1 MIKNVLFD
9 MGNVLMHWDPARFVR
24 RLGFEGEDAALL
36 EREVYG
42 NVDWVMLDRGVLTD
56 AEAAER
62 IRRRV
67 PERLRPAVETLV
79 SGWDS
84 EPLPVEGMEDLVQEL
99 EGLGFGLY
107 LLTNCGPRHR
117 EYWPKFPVSRFFGE
131 RIMRSSDW
139 KLLKPDPAFYKKA
152 FDMFSLDPSECV
164 FIDDNPANVEA
175 AQRLGMESTVFFNDA
190 GLLRASLRELGLPLR
205 ENGGTYTGG
214 TKYMPD

>member
-9 MGNVLMHWDPARFVR
+9 MGNVLMRWDPALFVR
-24 RLGFEGEDAALL
+24 RCGYTGEDAELL
-36 EREVYG
+36 RREVYG

-67 PERLRPAVETLV
+67 PEQLRGAVETLV
-79 SGWDS
+79 SGWDD
-84 EPLPVEGMEDLVQEL
+84 EPLQVPGMEELVREL
-99 EGLGFGLY
+99 SEKGCGLY

-117 EYWPKFPVSRFFGE
+117 EYWPKFPVSRYFGD

-139 KLLKPDPAFYKKA
+139 NILKPDPAFYEKA
-152 FDMFSLDPSECV
+152 FELFSLDRSECV

-175 AQRLGMESTVFFNDA
+175 ALRLGLDALVFYGDA
-190 GLLRASLRELGLPLR
+190 GHLRRQLREKGV
-205 ENGGTYTGG
+205 
-214 TKYMPD
+214 DV

>member
-9 MGNVLMHWDPARFVR
+9 MGNVLMRWDPALFVR
-24 RLGFEGEDAALL
+24 RCGYTGEDAELL
-36 EREVYG
+36 RREVYG

-67 PERLRPAVETLV
+67 PERLRDAVGTLV
-79 SGWDS
+79 SGWDD
-84 EPLPVEGMEDLVQEL
+84 EPLQVPGMEDLVREL
-99 EGLGFGLY
+99 SEKGCGLY

-117 EYWPKFPVSRFFGE
+117 EYWPKFPVSRYFGD

-139 KLLKPDPAFYKKA
+139 KLLKPDPAFYEKA
-152 FDMFSLDPSECV
+152 LDMFSLDRRECV

-175 AQRLGMESTVFFNDA
+175 ALRLGLEGLVFFNDA
-190 GLLRASLRELGLPLR
+190 ALLRRSLRALGLDFL
-205 ENGGTYTGG
+205 
-214 TKYMPD
+214 K